1 MWMANEPGYKNTYMY
16 EQIQSHGLSGH
27 TEADGLSTAVRFL
40 IHYTG
45 DIHQPLHAT
54 ARVNHEYPAGDRGGN
69 SFPLPSIDGA
79 KNLHSVWDS
88 VLYSEPQDFTTPFS
102 DADWDK
108 VGNIAK
114 SLVAKYPP
122 TGDVDSLDPL
132 VWAKDSY
139 TIASTFLY
147 KNIKESTPLTSSY
160 VDDGAALAES
170 QIVKGGNRLANLM
183 IEVFS

>member
-1 MWMANEPGYKNTYMY
+1 M
-16 EQIQSHGLSGH
+16 SGH
-27 TEADGLSTAVRFL
+27 TEADGLSTATRLL

-79 KNLHSVWDS
+79 KNLHSAWDS

-108 VGNIAK
+108 VGTIAK

-122 TGDVDSLDPL
+122 SGDVDSLDPL

-139 TIASTFLY
+139 EIASTFLY
-147 KNIKESTPLTSSY
+147 KNIKESTALTSSY
-160 VDDGAALAES
+160 VNDGAAIAES
-170 QIVKGGNRLANLM
+170 QIVKGGTRLANLM
-183 IEVFS
+183 IAIFG